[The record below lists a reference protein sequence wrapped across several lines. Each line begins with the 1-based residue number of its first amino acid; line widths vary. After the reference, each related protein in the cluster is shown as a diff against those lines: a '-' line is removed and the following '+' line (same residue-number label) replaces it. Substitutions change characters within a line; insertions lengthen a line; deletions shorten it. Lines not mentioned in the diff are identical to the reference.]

1 MHVNLPVDEGLS
13 AVSDARRAVASQLRS
28 WGVLSVLDSAEL
40 VVSELLTNAR
50 LHTTG
55 PVQIAVTTIENGV
68 RIEVK
73 DNAAHAE
80 PTAND
85 STVEDTTGRGLTIVN
100 ALSADWGVERDKTG
114 TGKTVWAELSLG
126 ESA

>member
-1 MHVNLPVDEGLS
+1 MQVNLPVDDGLS

-28 WGVLSVLDSAEL
+28 WGVYSVLDSAEL

-50 LHTTG
+50 IHTAG
-55 PVQIAVTTIENGV
+55 PVQISVIAIDNGV

-73 DNAAHAE
+73 DNAPHVTPSVGE
-80 PTAND
+80 

-100 ALSADWGVERDKTG
+100 ALSADWGVERHKTG
-114 TGKTVWAELSLG
+114 GGKTVWAELSLADG
-126 ESA
+126 S